1 MTNTA
6 TKSSVMKSAL
16 ILVLGAFVAML
27 DTTMTNIGINTILND
42 LHSTVNTMQWVTT
55 AYVLALGLTV
65 AFAGWLIDAFSGKK
79 IQIFALVIFLAG
91 SILSGAANS
100 IPILLI
106 GRIVQGIGAES

>member
-79 IQIFALVIFLAG
+79 SKFLRW
-91 SILSGAANS
+91 SFSWQVRFYRE
-100 IPILLI
+100 LLI
-106 GRIVQGIGAES
+106 QFQFC